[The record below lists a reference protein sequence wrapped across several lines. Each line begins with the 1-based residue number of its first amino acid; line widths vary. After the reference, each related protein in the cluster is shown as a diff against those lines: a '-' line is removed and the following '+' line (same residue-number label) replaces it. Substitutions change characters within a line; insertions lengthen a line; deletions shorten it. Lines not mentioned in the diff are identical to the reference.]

1 MPTATLTSKSQI
13 TVPAQVRHALGLRPG
28 RRLRF
33 TQTSA
38 TSFTVTAEA
47 PRAMALAGR
56 LKATR
61 PATLE
66 DMERGIATGAAET
79 MGDAGA

>member
-13 TVPAQVRHALGLRPG
+13 TVPAQVRQVLGLRPG
-28 RRLRF
+28 RRLTF

-38 TSFTVTAEA
+38 DSFTVTAETTSV
-47 PRAMALAGR
+47 MGLASS
-56 LKATR
+56 LKAPH

-66 DMERGIATGAAET
+66 DMERGIA
-79 MGDAGA
+79 AGATGRLDHARA